1 MSGQLSTISAMK
13 NILLSGRNIRIL
25 VILIAMITIIFIV
38 WHYEQSLTIRQSII
52 ASLQK
57 QLSAQQHT
65 NQNLSANL
73 ARAEER
79 WQMTESELQDLIDKD
94 LETRFEQSREEND
107 LLRKEIS
114 ELQYYH
120 ETEIA
125 RLERARNFLAKEF
138 DSLNEYRKQVT
149 GLHHQLEQNIA
160 GLTKE
165 IDQYK
170 KTIAGLES
178 ENKQNKKL
186 IASLKKPVETKPQPE
201 PDTAR
206 SVTTRPT
213 DSEDDK
219 SDNYRHVRIQSLINA
234 MKNQDSVARKNI
246 LVSVVPTIP
255 DGVSAG
261 EFLSLVSGMES
272 EDILTAIQLTG
283 KYITRPLDSQII
295 STLTG
300 KMNAKDA
307 EAANLIFN
315 SNE

>member
-1 MSGQLSTISAMK
+1 MK
-13 NILLSGRNIRIL
+13 NILLSGLDIRIL
-25 VILIAMITIIFIV
+25 LILIAMISIIFIV
-38 WHYEQSLTIRQSII
+38 WQYEQSLTIRQSII

-65 NQNLSANL
+65 NQYLSENL

-79 WQMTESELQDLIDKD
+79 WQMTESELQDLIGKD
-94 LETRFEQSREEND
+94 LEARFEQSLEEND
-107 LLRKEIS
+107 LLRKELS
-114 ELQYYH
+114 QLKYYH
-120 ETEIA
+120 DIEIA
-125 RLERARNFLAKEF
+125 RLERARNLLTKEF

-149 GLHHQLEQNIA
+149 GLHQELEQNIA

-170 KTIAGLES
+170 KTIADLES
-178 ENKQNKKL
+178 ENKQHKKL
-186 IASLKKPVETKPQPE
+186 IASLKKPAETKPE
-201 PDTAR
+201 PDTTR

-219 SDNYRHVRIQSLINA
+219 SDNYRHIRIQSLINA

-246 LVSVVPTIP
+246 LVSVVPAIP

-272 EDILTAIQLTG
+272 EDILAAIQLTS

-295 STLTG
+295 SALTG

-315 SNE
+315 SKE

>member
-1 MSGQLSTISAMK
+1 MK
-13 NILLSGRNIRIL
+13 NILLSGLDIRIL
-25 VILIAMITIIFIV
+25 LILIAMISIIFIV
-38 WHYEQSLTIRQSII
+38 WQYEQSLTIRQSII

-65 NQNLSANL
+65 NQYLSENL

-79 WQMTESELQDLIDKD
+79 WQMTESELQDLIGKD
-94 LETRFEQSREEND
+94 LEARFEQSLEEND
-107 LLRKEIS
+107 LLRKELS
-114 ELQYYH
+114 QLKYYH
-120 ETEIA
+120 DIEIA
-125 RLERARNFLAKEF
+125 RLERARNFLTKEF

-149 GLHHQLEQNIA
+149 GLHQELEQNIA

-170 KTIAGLES
+170 KTIADLES
-178 ENKQNKKL
+178 ENKQHKKL
-186 IASLKKPVETKPQPE
+186 IASLKKPAETKPE
-201 PDTAR
+201 PDTTR

-219 SDNYRHVRIQSLINA
+219 SDNYRHIRIQSLINA

-246 LVSVVPTIP
+246 LVSVVPAIP

-272 EDILTAIQLTG
+272 EDILAAIQLTS

-295 STLTG
+295 SALTG

-315 SNE
+315 SKE